1 MEEVGCLLIIILKCH
16 LGSVTQSLKRNG
28 RDVLS
33 VVGRRL
39 LLGPPP
45 DADHVVAG
53 DGHHVLV
60 IMATGHL
67 NTDNQHSL
75 PSDLYLSPYQ

>member
-16 LGSVTQSLKRNG
+16 LRSVTQSPKRNG

-60 IMATGHL
+60 VVAT
-67 NTDNQHSL
+67 
-75 PSDLYLSPYQ
+75 SDLQFKQF